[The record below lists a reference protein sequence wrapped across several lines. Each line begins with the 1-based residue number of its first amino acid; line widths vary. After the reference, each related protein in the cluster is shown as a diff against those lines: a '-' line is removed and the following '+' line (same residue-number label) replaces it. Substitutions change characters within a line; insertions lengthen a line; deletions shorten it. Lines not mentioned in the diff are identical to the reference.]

1 MPLGSDIILNK
12 NQKKCEYC
20 LWVIRMNR
28 TNSIRI
34 FYAATF
40 LSAGL
45 CFYMGYQ
52 MIQDYQEQEKT
63 REYLVSKETEQ
74 AETVTEEETELA
86 ITNMKIPYEYVIVE
100 EEGYL
105 LVYMQDLETIY
116 MYTNIRL
123 AELSESLQEEIRI
136 GKPFKDLKEL
146 YDFLENYSS

>member
-1 MPLGSDIILNK
+1 MNK
-12 NQKKCEYC
+12 NHKKCEYC

-63 REYLVSKETEQ
+63 REYLVSEETEQ
-74 AETVTEEETELA
+74 EEKVTEEELA
-86 ITNMKIPYEYVIVE
+86 ITNMNIPYEYVIVE

>member
-1 MPLGSDIILNK
+1 
-12 NQKKCEYC
+12 
-20 LWVIRMNR
+20 
-28 TNSIRI
+28 
-34 FYAATF
+34 
-40 LSAGL
+40 
-45 CFYMGYQ
+45 
-52 MIQDYQEQEKT
+52 MIKDKQEQEKT
-63 REYLVSKETEQ
+63 REYLVSEETEQ
-74 AETVTEEETELA
+74 EEKVTEEETELA
-86 ITNMKIPYEYVIVE
+86 ITNMNIPYEYVIVE

>member
-1 MPLGSDIILNK
+1 
-12 NQKKCEYC
+12 
-20 LWVIRMNR
+20 MNR

-45 CFYMGYQ
+45 SLYMGYQ
-52 MIQDYQEQEKT
+52 MIQDYQKQEKA
-63 REYLVSKETEQ
+63 EDYFVSEETEQ
-74 AETVTEEETELA
+74 KEAVTEEETELA
-86 ITNMKIPYEYVIVE
+86 IANINIPYEYVIVE

-123 AELSESLQEEIRI
+123 AELSESLQDEIRI